1 MPRGEVTSLGGG
13 RVVPSRR
20 ITGPMVVGAV
30 TGGGV
35 WFSWIR
41 VTTLEIGLTGM
52 VNGIT
57 TAFTEVDG

>member
-1 MPRGEVTSLGGG
+1 LLGGG
-13 RVVPSRR
+13 RVVPSRS